1 MINSM
6 AAVVDPNKGGPIE
19 STDNSK
25 SDNGNKIILPAEN
38 NSAAAAPK
46 PPVAMPPAPAVPT
59 NNNSKSA
66 NESVPIVNNSNSKSA
81 NESVLI
87 VNNSNSKS
95 ANESVPIVNNS
106 NSKSANESVPAVNN
120 NNSKSAN
127 APVVNE
133 PAAETANSTPVTTT
147 EKPFFYSTQK
157 DFWNGPNANYKIMQ
171 FLSAFPLTGFLG
183 LDHYYLRSP
192 ISGLLKMIVNI
203 LTFGL
208 WYLYDAAQIFGEE
221 ELVRKNGL
229 SYPLIGSL
237 GLGAG
242 IFTGGGAPTQNGGG
256 STSPS
261 PLMFLLYCLCV
272 LVPLPFALDHFI
284 VGDTKGGIMKLIM
297 NFGVGFPLIFFG
309 GFILIFFAIFWSM
322 LSTFRL
328 YFQTEDILNNGI
340 VRVFPA
346 TIFMDKYFCTKLGP
360 DPNCGGDAEDSKGF
374 FSILIDSFKSMT
386 GSLQQIPIIGS
397 FAGAATKAANAAV
410 ATAATTASGLVTAGT
425 TAATL
430 VPQIGS
436 EVLQE
441 ANKFSNIN
449 QYIQPKKQSG
459 GGSTDETAGPII
471 FIALA
476 VTAAIGVFMA
486 KFRNLDTIDVLPR
499 SVPTLIR
506 SFLGTKRSYFPS
518 TVDDSP
524 PITGAI

>member
-19 STDNSK
+19 NTDNSK
-25 SDNGNKIILPAEN
+25 SDNGNKIILPGAN
-38 NSAAAAPK
+38 NSIKDNSSSTVAAPK
-46 PPVAMPPAPAVPT
+46 PPAAMPVNNIKPT
-59 NNNSKSA
+59 NEPAITPNNSKSG
-66 NESVPIVNNSNSKSA
+66 
-81 NESVLI
+81 
-87 VNNSNSKS
+87 
-95 ANESVPIVNNS
+95 
-106 NSKSANESVPAVNN
+106 NESVPAVTVNN
-120 NNSKSAN
+120 SKPVNEPAEKGNNSKS
-127 APVVNE
+127 VNE
-133 PAAETANSTPVTTT
+133 PTVTGNNSKPATTT

-157 DFWNGPNANYKIMQ
+157 DFWNGPNASYKIMQ

-192 ISGLLKMIVNI
+192 ISGLLKMIVNV

-242 IFTGGGAPTQNGGG
+242 IFTGDTPTQSGGG
-256 STSPS
+256 GTSPS

-328 YFQTEDILNNGI
+328 YFQTEDILTNGI

-360 DPNCGGDAEDSKGF
+360 DPNCGGEAEESKGF
-374 FSILIDSFKSMT
+374 FSIIIDSFKSLT

-397 FAGAATKAANAAV
+397 FAGAASKAANAAV
-410 ATAATTASGLVTAGT
+410 TTAATTASGLVTAGT
-425 TAATL
+425 TAATIA
-430 VPQIGS
+430 PQIGS

-441 ANKFSNIN
+441 VNKLSNIN
-449 QYIQPKKQSG
+449 QYIKPKNQSG
-459 GGSTDETAGPII
+459 GATADEIAGPII

-524 PITGAI
+524 PVTGAI